1 LLTRTDARAC
11 IVDEVTDLRRDA
23 ISEVLGSMPAR
34 RRQSLVP
41 ALTAFAK
48 ARRRVA

>member
-1 LLTRTDARAC
+1 LLTLTDARAC

-23 ISEVLGSMPAR
+23 ISEVLGSRPAR

-41 ALTAFAK
+41 ALIAFAK